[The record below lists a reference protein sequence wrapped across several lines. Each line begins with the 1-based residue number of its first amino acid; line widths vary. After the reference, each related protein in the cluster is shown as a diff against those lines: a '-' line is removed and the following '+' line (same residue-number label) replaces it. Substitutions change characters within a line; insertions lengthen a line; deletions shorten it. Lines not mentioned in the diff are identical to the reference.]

1 MEQIHTIC
9 RTPLDLVVEN
19 TGFNRR
25 CPKFRKADKVL
36 GLEQL
41 VSELQVLDGLL
52 GVAGIVRQWIIL
64 RSFPIVPYLRF
75 AQVS

>member
-1 MEQIHTIC
+1 M
-9 RTPLDLVVEN
+9 VVEN

-52 GVAGIVRQWIIL
+52 GVAGIDSSPVDHSEIISDSSL
-64 RSFPIVPYLRF
+64 LTFSTSKLIMIFTGW
-75 AQVS
+75 